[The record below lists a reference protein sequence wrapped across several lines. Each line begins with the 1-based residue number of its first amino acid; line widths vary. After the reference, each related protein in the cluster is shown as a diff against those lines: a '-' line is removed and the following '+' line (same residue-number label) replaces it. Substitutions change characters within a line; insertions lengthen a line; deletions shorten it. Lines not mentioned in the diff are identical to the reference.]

1 MLNDALHLMDVRSL
15 MSCLPSSKTH
25 SVHKGAAV
33 HVLLGHSYC
42 IASVA
47 WSPDGGMLA
56 ACSRFGDDGVSVC
69 EAATG
74 AVKHTLAGGHAQVFN
89 SVAWSPDGRHLAIG
103 DFNGERLSVW
113 EVATGTS
120 VRVVPNK
127 GAYVTSVAWSP
138 CGSLL
143 FASAGKAVQSVYNM
157 QNGWLY

>member
-89 SVAWSPDGRHLAIG
+89 SVAWSPDGRHLATG
-103 DFNGERLSVW
+103 ARNGNCLLY
-113 EVATGTS
+113 TS
-120 VRVVPNK
+120 D
-127 GAYVTSVAWSP
+127 AADE
-138 CGSLL
+138 
-143 FASAGKAVQSVYNM
+143 
-157 QNGWLY
+157 